1 MSPLQAL
8 AMAAAAI
15 RGNVMRSFLTALGV
29 IIGVAT
35 VIAVVALGQGSREAI
50 TKDIQGL
57 GSNLITA
64 TANPRQGAHFTA
76 ALATQLAAEAPYIT
90 AATPEF
96 TTAVTVSY
104 GTASDSSTQ
113 GIGVNQEWPG
123 MRGASV
129 AAGRFFTAAQVQAAA
144 DVAVIGQTT
153 MQTLGLSERN
163 AIGAQITVDTQPV
176 TVVGVLAS
184 LGSSGIGQDPNDI
197 VVVPYTTA
205 EQIALTAYPTELLFQ
220 ARASQDATLIV
231 GTLNMIF
238 SSMFPRQNSVFVTSQ
253 DQLLSTLSSAS
264 RTETVTLGGI
274 AAISL
279 LVGGI
284 GIMNIMLVS
293 VTERTREIGLR
304 KAIGAKRGAVLMQ
317 FLLEAVLLS
326 GAGGLVGV
334 AAGIGGAHLM
344 GRYLK
349 TTVAVTP
356 VSAIVGFCFAVGV
369 GLIFGYWP
377 AASASRLDPIV
388 ALRHD

>member
-1 MSPLQAL
+1 VNPLQAL

-15 RGNVMRSFLTALGV
+15 RGNVLRSFLTALGV

-50 TKDIQGL
+50 TRDIQGL

-64 TANPRQGAHFTA
+64 AANPREGAHFTA
-76 ALATQLAAEAPYIT
+76 PMAAELAAEAPDIA

-96 TTAVTVSY
+96 ATTGTVAY
-104 GTASDSSTQ
+104 GTAADSSTEE
-113 GIGVNQEWPG
+113 IGVNQDWPR
-123 MRGASV
+123 MRGASL
-129 AAGRFFTAAQVQAAA
+129 AAGSFFTAAQVAAAA
-144 DVAVIGQTT
+144 DVAVLGQTT
-153 MQTLGLSERN
+153 MQNLGLTLGDAVGTEV
-163 AIGAQITVDTQPV
+163 TVGTQPV
-176 TVVGVLAS
+176 TVIGVLAS
-184 LGSSGIGQDPNDI
+184 LGSSGIGPDPNEVI
-197 VVVPYTTA
+197 VLPYTTA
-205 EQIALTAYPTELLFQ
+205 EQISLTAYPSELLFQ
-220 ARASQDATLIV
+220 AKAAPDATLIV

-238 SSMFPRQNSVFVTSQ
+238 ASMFPRQNSVFVSSQ

-264 RTETVTLGGI
+264 RTETVTLGAI
-274 AAISL
+274 AGISL

-304 KAIGAKRGAVLMQ
+304 KAIGAKRRAILLQ

-334 AAGIGGAHLM
+334 AAGVAGAHLL
-344 GRYLK
+344 GTYLK

-356 VSAIVGFCFAVGV
+356 ISAVVGFCFAVAV
-369 GLIFGYWP
+369 GLLFGYWP